1 VTAPSVFWNRYPTAR
16 KIHACCECDKAIN
29 TGDQYRR
36 ASGVWDGEF
45 AEYKQCLRCANVMEA
60 LSLEAID
67 PESEP
72 LFGEV
77 LDLLRTRTRSRSRD
91 KEVSA

>member
-1 VTAPSVFWNRYPTAR
+1 
-16 KIHACCECDKAIN
+16 
-29 TGDQYRR
+29 
-36 ASGVWDGEF
+36 
-45 AEYKQCLRCANVMEA
+45 MEA